1 MLSVLSPQS
10 AINIQLAPN
19 SLAAPAYLMPFIFHH
34 KANSHFLINAV
45 AFLWTLFICTFF
57 FSCPEMPEGSSYL
70 AQNSTDL
77 SAAISPG
84 SLYLIS
90 FCKSLSHLLL
100 EFCFPGFSHR
110 LLLIVFFFPQRIWF
124 PLLFLVWTL
133 PGCFFLPGNQQYA
146 TWGIWEMWKV
156 IFWWFPFCRGA
167 YLRPG
172 R

>member
-34 KANSHFLINAV
+34 KANRFFNQCSCLSLNA
-45 AFLWTLFICTFF
+45 LYLYFF

-110 LLLIVFFFPQRIWF
+110 LLLIVFFSLRESGFLFFFWFELSLAVSFSQAISNIQHGEFGRCGRLYFGDFPSVGE
-124 PLLFLVWTL
+124 PT
-133 PGCFFLPGNQQYA
+133 
-146 TWGIWEMWKV
+146 
-156 IFWWFPFCRGA
+156 
-167 YLRPG
+167 
-172 R
+172 